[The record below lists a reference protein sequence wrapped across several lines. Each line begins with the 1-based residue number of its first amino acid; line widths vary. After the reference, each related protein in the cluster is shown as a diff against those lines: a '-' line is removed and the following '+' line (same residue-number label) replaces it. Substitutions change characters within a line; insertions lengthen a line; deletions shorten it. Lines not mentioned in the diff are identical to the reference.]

1 VGLGDRDQAAAQG
14 GDGGTCLGAS
24 RQVEGN
30 GVGLGGEVGQ
40 LVLPAPEG
48 EPGEVAR
55 VRALGVLRLAP
66 PEMGL
71 GRLAQLG
78 EPGLEG
84 LGGGQVDVVELVPSI
99 RRRRRAPDRGQR
111 PVARC
116 VRGDFLL

>member
-14 GDGGTCLGAS
+14 GDGGICLGAG

-40 LVLPAPEG
+40 LVLLAPEG
-48 EPGEVAR
+48 ESGEVAG
-55 VRALGVLRLAP
+55 VRPLGVLRLAP

-84 LGGGQVDVVELVPSI
+84 PGGSQVAVVELVPSI